1 MASQPLRTSLAER
14 IRSLARVM
22 VVSVVATAVLGT
34 SVLLGL
40 VLLLAPQTDRYSQG
54 TRAVRLAHLAMLD
67 QETGLR
73 GFLATGED
81 RFLEPYERGRADLG
95 GHNAVARASFA
106 DREDLQEAFTEV
118 ERRQQVWITQWAE
131 QARRGVPASTT
142 SSQFLLTDKIQFD
155 DYRLTQASAE
165 ARADEV
171 RVAAARQE
179 ITVLSAGLVLQLLIG
194 IVVAAVVRREYVA
207 LRETVVGPVQG
218 LLGTIGQL
226 RDGRLDV
233 RAPADGPDE
242 LRQIGEGLDEMAAA
256 LARERLLGAARE
268 AQLDSA
274 RHEAEAATA
283 AKSAF
288 LATMSHEIRTP
299 MNAVIGMTGLLLE
312 TELTHEQRDY
322 AETVRGSGDALLGI
336 ISDVLDFSKIES
348 GGLDLELEPFSLR
361 DCVEGSLDL
370 VAAQAAAKKLDL
382 AYELDAD
389 VPPVLVGDV
398 TRLRQVLVNLLSN
411 AVKFTE
417 TGEVVVAVCRTDQ
430 GDPAALTV
438 SVRDTG
444 IGIPA
449 DRMDR
454 LFRSF
459 SQVDAS
465 TTRVYGGTG
474 LGLAISRRLAE
485 AMGGRL
491 TVSSAVGT
499 GSTFLLEVSLPAGDQ
514 TEDEL
519 LVAPAELP
527 GRRALAV
534 DDNHTNRT
542 ILRRQLEGWRM
553 HVEDFAT
560 PREALAAV
568 DAGAVYDVVLLDM
581 HMPEMDGIG
590 LAQQLR
596 RRAAT
601 QDLPLLLLT
610 SLGQRPPEAEALHLL
625 HLTRPVKAAALRR
638 VVAQALGAAQA
649 AARPGGA
656 VDRDRPLRVLL
667 AEDNVVNQR
676 VALLQLERLGH
687 LVDVA
692 GNGQEAVQA
701 AVQAA
706 GTTPYDVVL
715 MDVQMPVMDG
725 LEATRRI
732 RSALPRPRQPR
743 IIAMTANALTE
754 DRERCLAAGMDDY
767 LSKPVRR
774 EDLAAALARVEES
787 EAECSAPAVTA
798 AAPVDPTV
806 LGALLPRLGDRAPA
820 FFAGLLETW
829 VGETACALRSLD
841 EAVDQQDRAAVG
853 RLVHVIRGGS
863 ASLGAVRLAEV
874 CGEVEQAVRT
884 DAPVDLAE
892 ARDRVR
898 AEVDGARA
906 GLVALTSGTVPQQC
920 AEHGVEDRQL
930 RAGSGG

>member
-1 MASQPLRTSLAER
+1 MTTEPLRTSLAER

-22 VVSVVATAVLGT
+22 VVSVVVTAVLGT
-34 SVLLGL
+34 SVLLSL

-81 RFLEPYERGRADLG
+81 RFLEPYERGRADLAK
-95 GHNAVARASFA
+95 HNAVAQVSFA

-131 QARRGVPASTT
+131 RARRGVPASAS
-142 SSQFLLTDKIQFD
+142 SSQTLLMDKIYFD
-155 DYRLTQASAE
+155 DYRLAQASAE
-165 ARADEV
+165 ARADEL

-179 ITVLSAGLVLQLLIG
+179 IAVLTAGLVLQLLIG
-194 IVVAAVVRREYVA
+194 VVVAAVVRREYIA

-226 RDGRLDV
+226 RDGRLEA
-233 RAPADGPDE
+233 RAPRDGPDE
-242 LRQIGEGLDEMAAA
+242 LRQIGDGLEEMAAA

-274 RHEAEAATA
+274 RAEAEAATA

-299 MNAVIGMTGLLLE
+299 MNAVIGMTGLLLD

-322 AETVRGSGDALLGI
+322 VDTVRGSGDALLMI
-336 ISDVLDFSKIES
+336 INDVLDFSKIES
-348 GGLDLELEPFSLR
+348 GELDLELQPFSLR
-361 DCVEGSLDL
+361 DCVESSLDL
-370 VAAQAAAKKLDL
+370 VAAQAAVKKLDL

-398 TRLRQVLVNLLSN
+398 TRLRQVLANLLSN
-411 AVKFTE
+411 AVKFTDS
-417 TGEVVVAVCRTDQ
+417 GEVVVVVRRTDQ
-430 GDPAALTV
+430 RDPTALAL

-491 TVSSAVGT
+491 TVSSVVGE
-499 GSTFLLEVSLPAGDQ
+499 GSTFLLEVSLQAGDQ

-534 DDNHTNRT
+534 DDNDTNRT

-553 HVEDFAT
+553 HVDDFAT
-560 PREALAAV
+560 PLEALAAV

-590 LAQQLR
+590 LAAQLR
-596 RRAAT
+596 KRAT
-601 QDLPLLLLT
+601 TKDLPMLLLT
-610 SLGQRPPEAEALHLL
+610 SLGHRPRAAGALHLL
-625 HLTRPVKAAALRR
+625 HLTKPVKAAALRR
-638 VVAQALGAAQA
+638 VVAQALGAAHA
-649 AARPGGA
+649 AAGSAGA
-656 VDRDRPLRVLL
+656 VDHHRPLRILL

-676 VALLQLERLGH
+676 VATLQLERLGH
-687 LVDVA
+687 LVDAA
-692 GNGQEAVQA
+692 GNGQEAVH
-701 AVQAA
+701 AVVDAVSR
-706 GTTPYDVVL
+706 TPYDVVL

-725 LEATRRI
+725 LDATRRI
-732 RSALPRPRQPR
+732 RSELPRQRQPR

-774 EDLAAALARVEES
+774 EELAAALERVEQPEPD
-787 EAECSAPAVTA
+787 ATTSAPAEA
-798 AAPVDPTV
+798 AGAPVDPTV

-820 FFAGLLETW
+820 FFAGLLEAW
-829 VGETACALRSLD
+829 ENEAARALAGLD
-841 EAVDQQDRAAVG
+841 DAVEQQDLPAVG

-863 ASLGAVRLAEV
+863 ASMGAVGLAEL
-874 CGEVEQAVRT
+874 CGQVEQAVRG
-884 DAPVDLAE
+884 DAPVDFADLAD

-898 AEVDGARA
+898 AAVEVARA
-906 GLVALTSGTVPQQC
+906 GLVALAPC
-920 AEHGVEDRQL
+920 APGRDEHPQL
-930 RAGSGG
+930 RVGSGG